1 MRSLLD
7 SLLFVVIVCRKG
19 ETRMKAMS
27 ALGLLA
33 ILLLLSACSL
43 KEERI
48 QDLQERFP
56 QWDQVTV
63 ETVAAGRIETGMT
76 PDMVRAAVGKP
87 DIVEKIGPDEK
98 WSFAVWKP
106 GFELD
111 RKVYVYFVFFTD
123 GKVSKTVG
131 DPNRLTYTHWYR

>member
-1 MRSLLD
+1 MR
-7 SLLFVVIVCRKG
+7 
-19 ETRMKAMS
+19 AMS

-33 ILLLLSACSL
+33 MLLLLSACSM
-43 KEERI
+43 KDQRI

-76 PDMVRAAVGKP
+76 PDMVRAALGTP

-106 GFELD
+106 GFYID

-123 GKVSKTVG
+123 GKVSKTLG
-131 DPNRLTYTHWYR
+131 NPNRLTYTHRYR